1 MDICVNEAKMP
12 WQVFIRSFAN
22 HETKLDWV
30 QRHLDEKAPYAGLL
44 AKHQSKIADLQQ
56 ALIIIEKSTGLQLS
70 EIKVLNKRLSKG
82 EAKLRLA
89 KKQMIEANL
98 RLVLAIARSYTGRGL
113 AFSDLIQSGNLGLMK
128 AVERFDYRLGCK
140 FSTYA
145 TNWIRHAIIQAIAD
159 QGRDIRL
166 PKHKIEEI
174 HHLNR
179 TERQIL
185 QEQRAKTYRSRT
197 GRSPGASA
205 AKSASAFARGKKHGF
220 YRKIADSGLD
230 TFCIADSLKDQN
242 TPSPLEAAMT
252 LCAGKTVSNLL
263 RHLNPREA
271 LVLKMRF
278 GIEGDP
284 KTLKAI
290 SQVLGVTKQR
300 VNQIETRALNKL
312 RRVMDKN

>member
-1 MDICVNEAKMP
+1 MP
-12 WQVFIRSFAN
+12 WQIFIRSFAN

-30 QRHLDEKAPYAGLL
+30 QRQLDEKVPYAAELV
-44 AKHQSKIADLQQ
+44 KHQSKIVDLQQ
-56 ALIIIEKSTGLQLS
+56 TLIIIEKSTGLQLS
-70 EIKVLNKRLSKG
+70 EIKSLNKRFSKG
-82 EAKLRLA
+82 EAKVHFL

-98 RLVLAIARSYTGRGL
+98 RLVLAIARSYIGRGL

-128 AVERFDYRLGCK
+128 AVGRFDYRLGCK

-179 TERQIL
+179 VERQIL
-185 QEQRAKTYRSRT
+185 QEKGQKPTVQEL
-197 GRSPGASA
+197 
-205 AKSASAFARGKKHGF
+205 
-220 YRKIADSGLD
+220 ADSLGLPLPKVHQLFQETRNTVSIEKSSD
-230 TFCIADSLKDQN
+230 SDLDAFCIADSLKDQN

-252 LCAGKTVSNLL
+252 LCAAKTVTNFL

-278 GIEGDP
+278 GIEEDA

-290 SQVLGVTKQR
+290 SQALGVTKQR
-300 VNQIETRALNKL
+300 VNQIETSALNKL
-312 RRVMDKN
+312 RRVMNKN